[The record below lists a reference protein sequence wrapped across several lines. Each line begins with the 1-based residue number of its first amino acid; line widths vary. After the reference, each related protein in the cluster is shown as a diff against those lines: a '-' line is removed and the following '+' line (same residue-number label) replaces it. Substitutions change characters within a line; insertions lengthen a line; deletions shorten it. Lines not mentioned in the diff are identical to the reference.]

1 MRFVEVQPA
10 KAPYSL
16 ALRVTNLFEG
26 ALSVLALLLASI
38 LIVRRWRDPAALAL
52 ASALLVGAAGLSP
65 MQPPPGVLGAVVI
78 VWFNIGLP
86 TALIMLIWVALL
98 MAPTQGRAYRWI
110 ARCCIGLTVALVL
123 WTIVAAWYFLGNALP
138 GAQFIVSR
146 LRPTIQTLGLAL
158 CVVAYIRAWRLVEAG
173 QRERLRWLFLG
184 LASGVLSVGFTVAT
198 FVADSSVQTFLIVS
212 FVADALAAAAL
223 VILAYA
229 ILGQRVTDVGFAIN
243 RAIARA
249 VQHVFFRSWHVR
261 SEALDR
267 FLETSEHFTDPGAL
281 AHALLEALDA
291 YTESVGSALYGRDSQ
306 GRFVLTHTTLPGA
319 ASMLGANDLMVVKL
333 RASPTKPLL
342 LDAPTQRN
350 VENWAFPLARRGELI
365 GFVRIGEKRNL
376 DVYRPDQI
384 ERVSR
389 TVRRVGFDLYA
400 LRLEQATATRGIR
413 VAPEPRPVPSL

>member
-1 MRFVEVQPA
+1 
-10 KAPYSL
+10 
-16 ALRVTNLFEG
+16 
-26 ALSVLALLLASI
+26 
-38 LIVRRWRDPAALAL
+38 
-52 ASALLVGAAGLSP
+52 
-65 MQPPPGVLGAVVI
+65 
-78 VWFNIGLP
+78 
-86 TALIMLIWVALL
+86 
-98 MAPTQGRAYRWI
+98 
-110 ARCCIGLTVALVL
+110 
-123 WTIVAAWYFLGNALP
+123 
-138 GAQFIVSR
+138 
-146 LRPTIQTLGLAL
+146 
-158 CVVAYIRAWRLVEAG
+158 
-173 QRERLRWLFLG
+173 